1 MTAQS
6 LRHAAGWVARRL
18 VDAGRRGIALAKR
31 AARRLAVFL
40 IDAAFLAYLVVMGS
54 YVVTRVASGIG
65 EYIAIPGGF
74 VVLFVIAVA
83 ALWGGLGVSVGEK
96 LVRSFS
102 GRPGTA
108 SEGEARKEPGP
119 GAGDGR
125 VRTRGRLSAHGQAG
139 ARAPGTSS
147 PQRTPWYR
155 TLWGWSLAIALL
167 VSLIAA
173 TVITDVDFSRLRQ
186 GLPGAMKIV
195 RNLVHP
201 DWSILGD
208 VIRYTIVTLFMGL
221 MATLLAIPVAA
232 VLSFLAARNLTRGPA
247 SRFVYTLVRALVSI
261 ARAIEPIVWAIVFAI
276 WVRMGPFAGT
286 LALFICSIA
295 DLTKLY
301 SEQLESIDPGP
312 AEAIT
317 AVGGRR
323 LQVLVYGVVP
333 QIINPYLSFTFYRWD
348 INVRMGT
355 IIGMVGGGGIG
366 MQLMQY
372 VRVGNA
378 WEEVGTCIL
387 AIIVVVWALD
397 ALSARMRARLS

>member
-1 MTAQS
+1 MTAQR
-6 LRHAAGWVARRL
+6 LRSAAGWVARRL
-18 VDAGRRGIALAKR
+18 VDAGRLGIALAKR
-31 AARRLAVFL
+31 AIRRLAVFL
-40 IDAAFLAYLVVMGS
+40 IDAVFLAYLVVMGS
-54 YVVTRVASGIG
+54 YIVTRIASGIG
-65 EYIAIPGGF
+65 EYVAIPGGF
-74 VVLFVIAVA
+74 VVLSVVAAA
-83 ALWGGLGVSVGEK
+83 ALWGSLGVSVGER
-96 LVRSFS
+96 LLRFLS
-102 GRPGTA
+102 GRPGTPP
-108 SEGEARKEPGP
+108 EGKVRRQFSPA
-119 GAGDGR
+119 AADGR
-125 VRTRGRLSAHGQAG
+125 RQTGVSLEVHGRTG
-139 ARAPGTSS
+139 ARTSEAS
-147 PQRTPWYR
+147 ALQRTPWYR

-167 VSLIAA
+167 VTVVAA
-173 TVITDVDFSRLRQ
+173 TVITDVDFSRLRL
-186 GLPGAMKIV
+186 GFPGAMKIV
-195 RNLVHP
+195 RSLVHP

-232 VLSFLAARNLTRGPA
+232 ALSFLAARNLTRGPVG
-247 SRFVYTLVRALVSI
+247 RFVYTLVRALVSI
-261 ARAIEPIVWAIVFAI
+261 TRAVEPIVWAIVFAI

-312 AEAIT
+312 PEAIT

-323 LQVLVYGVVP
+323 LQVLVYGIVP

-397 ALSARMRARLS
+397 ALSARSRARLA

>member
-6 LRHAAGWVARRL
+6 LHGAASWVARWL
-18 VDAGRRGIALAKR
+18 VDAGRREIALAKR
-31 AARRLAVFL
+31 AARRLTVFVVDAV
-40 IDAAFLAYLVVMGS
+40 FLAYLVVMTS

-65 EYIAIPGGF
+65 EYIVIPGGF
-74 VVLFVIAVA
+74 VVLFAVAAA

-96 LVRSFS
+96 LVRSLS
-102 GRPGTA
+102 SHVGAA
-108 SEGEARKEPGP
+108 SKGEARKPSR
-119 GAGDGR
+119 ARDGDGR
-125 VRTRGRLSAHGQAG
+125 VRTGDRPDVHEKAG
-139 ARAPGTSS
+139 ARASGASAP
-147 PQRTPWYR
+147 RRIPWYR

-167 VSLIAA
+167 VSLVAA

-186 GLPGAMKIV
+186 GFPGAMKIV

-208 VIRYTIVTLFMGL
+208 VIRYTIVTVFMGL

-232 VLSFLAARNLTRGPA
+232 VLSFLAARNLTRGPVG
-247 SRFVYTLVRALVSI
+247 RFVYTLVRALVSI

-323 LQVLVYGVVP
+323 LQVLVYGIVP

-397 ALSARMRARLS
+397 ALSARSRARLA

>member
-6 LRHAAGWVARRL
+6 LRGAAGRVARRL
-18 VDAGRRGIALAKR
+18 AGTGRRGAALATR
-31 AARRLAVFL
+31 AGRRLAVFL
-40 IDAAFLAYLVVMGS
+40 IDAVFLAYLFVMGS

-65 EYIAIPGGF
+65 TYIAIPGGF
-74 VVLFVIAVA
+74 VVLFAVVA
-83 ALWGGLGVSVGEK
+83 AVLWGGLGVSVGEK
-96 LVRSFS
+96 LARFLG
-102 GRPGTA
+102 GRPGGA
-108 SEGEARKEPGP
+108 SEGEGRMRSGP
-119 GAGDGR
+119 KAGDGR
-125 VRTRGRLSAHGQAG
+125 VRTEGRLDVHGQAG
-139 ARAPGTSS
+139 TRASGASAAR
-147 PQRTPWYR
+147 RIPWYR
-155 TLWGWSLAIALL
+155 TSWGWSLVVAGLVTLAAAI
-167 VSLIAA
+167 
-173 TVITDVDFSRLRQ
+173 VITDVDFSRLRQ
-186 GLPGAMKIV
+186 GFPGAMKIV
-195 RNLVHP
+195 RSLVHP

-221 MATLLAIPVAA
+221 MATLMAIPVAA
-232 VLSFLAARNLTRGPA
+232 VLSFLAARNLTRGPVG
-247 SRFVYTLVRALVSI
+247 RFVYTLVRALVSI
-261 ARAIEPIVWAIVFAI
+261 SRAIEPIVWAIVFAI

-323 LQVLVYGVVP
+323 LQVIVYGIVP
-333 QIINPYLSFTFYRWD
+333 QIINPYLSFTLYRWD

-387 AIIVVVWALD
+387 AIIIVVWALD
-397 ALSARMRARLS
+397 TLSARSRARLA